1 MKSSFIAQLSAG
13 DSVDD
18 LFAIRKVD
26 LKEYSG
32 GRMITLELVDRSGR
46 MNGVIWDGNSETM
59 TGLRSGGIYRV
70 RGAVTTYKGE
80 NQITVQSA
88 EKAGE
93 YEPGDFVAR
102 GPFTYDELDKRLTA
116 ATGKVEDSD
125 YRSLLDSVFS
135 DGEFRRGFLRGV
147 GGKLWHHNYIGG
159 LAEHSLAIFY
169 LCLDFSSR
177 YKELDK
183 DLLLA
188 GALLHDIGKV
198 ESYSLEAAIE
208 YTDSGRLLGH
218 IVIGDAIVGEA
229 IRRISDFPHEKA
241 MKIRHLIL
249 SHQGSP
255 EQSSPVPP
263 MTPEGMAL
271 YIADLLDSRLAAM
284 RRIREKEDRPGVKW
298 SNFVKLL
305 DRFIYFGHTTDRL
318 VGNHG
323 DEDE

>member
-1 MKSSFIAQLSAG
+1 MKSSFIGSLSPG
-13 DSVDD
+13 EDIDD
-18 LFAIRKVD
+18 LFAVRKVD

-46 MNGVIWDGNSETM
+46 MNGVIWDGSSEVM
-59 TGLRSGGIYRV
+59 AGLRSGGVYRV

-80 NQITVQSA
+80 NQITVQAA
-88 EKAGE
+88 EKAVE
-93 YEPGDFVAR
+93 YDPGDFLAQ
-102 GPFTYDELDKRLTA
+102 GPFTYVELDKRLTA
-116 ATGKVEDSD
+116 AIGEVRDSN
-125 YRSLLDSVFS
+125 YRSLLDAVFS
-135 DGEFRRGFLRGV
+135 DEDFRRRFLQGV
-147 GGKLWHHNYIGG
+147 GGKLWHHNYTGG
-159 LAEHSLAIFY
+159 LAEHSLAIFD
-169 LCLDFSSR
+169 LCINFSSR
-177 YKELDK
+177 YRELDR

-218 IVIGDAIVGEA
+218 IVIGDRIVSEA
-229 IRRISDFPHEKA
+229 VGGISNFPEEKSL
-241 MKIRHLIL
+241 KIRHLIL

-271 YIADLLDSRLAAM
+271 YIADLLDSKLAAL
-284 RRIREKEDRPGVKW
+284 RRIKEKEDRPGVRW

-305 DRFIYFGHTTDRL
+305 DRFIYFG
-318 VGNHG
+318 NHG